1 MIKWGCSDASPFLF
15 TGAWYEYIRIVL
27 LQEEIMRIAERVYI
41 SEILKLKTDILKER
55 VRQKKRIP
63 GLYCITLSQWKSGI
77 LEIYSYG
84 ELLSEFY
91 ESCNMTIV
99 GLAAGKKDALVI
111 LRRMIDDVVKYG
123 EIENITEYFGGEKV

>member
-1 MIKWGCSDASPFLF
+1 
-15 TGAWYEYIRIVL
+15 
-27 LQEEIMRIAERVYI
+27 MRIAERVYI

-55 VRQKKRIP
+55 VWQKKRIP